1 MKKIKTFLNKKPFK
15 IIGIILSIFVFL
27 ILVEY
32 AYSQRW
38 RLEKD
43 VGVENYE
50 KQIVYN
56 YQWYVDPH
64 FSCMILEC
72 DYNSAFDYFGID
84 KKNDLFIP
92 VMLNFITYKWKISH
106 HTLFLEERTMEYEDE
121 YDEKKFPLSV
131 EKNIK
136 HLGKNYL
143 VFDEK
148 DTSVLFPF
156 IPRKKMYMKHKE
168 WEDMSI
174 TEKTYN
180 SISDT
185 WSQMRTLYYSGTFW
199 VKYTIENFLNKQ
211 NTL

>member
-1 MKKIKTFLNKKPFK
+1 MKKLKNFFNKKTVK
-15 IIGIILSIFVFL
+15 ILGIILSIFVFL

-50 KQIVYN
+50 EEIVRN
-56 YQWYVDPH
+56 NLWDVDPH
-64 FSCMILEC
+64 LSCVISRC
-72 DYNSAFDYFGID
+72 DYDSAFDYFRIN
-84 KKNDLFIP
+84 KEHNLFIS
-92 VMLNFITYKWKISH
+92 VMFNYINYKWKISH

-121 YDEKKFPLSV
+121 YDEKRFPLNV

-136 HLGKNYL
+136 HLGKKYL

-156 IPRKKMYMKHKE
+156 IPRKKVYMKHKE

-174 TEKTYN
+174 TGKMYDLIATDLELIDLVRNWWYQIN
-180 SISDT
+180 H
-185 WSQMRTLYYSGTFW
+185 
-199 VKYTIENFLNKQ
+199 
-211 NTL
+211 